1 MFKSETQNNI
11 LVYTAF
17 CHLSNYFIFVIINS
31 AILIHSHWNRFLIH
45 QKIIVYDK
53 RMNIFY
59 NLFILETNSK
69 KLRCFMNINLRWGVC

>member
-1 MFKSETQNNI
+1 MKVCLKVKSKVIKNNNNI
-11 LVYTAF
+11 LVYTTF

-31 AILIHSHWNRFLIH
+31 AIHIHSDWNRFLID

-59 NLFILETNSK
+59 KLFFFDK
-69 KLRCFMNINLRWGVC
+69 KF